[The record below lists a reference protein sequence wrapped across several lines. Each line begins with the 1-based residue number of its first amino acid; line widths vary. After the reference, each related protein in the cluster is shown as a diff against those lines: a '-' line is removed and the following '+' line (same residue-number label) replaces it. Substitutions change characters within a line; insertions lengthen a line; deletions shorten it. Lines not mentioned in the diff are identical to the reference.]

1 MTKTLFAL
9 AAAAV
14 VLTTGC
20 AKDESQQPV
29 QVSVSENG
37 LHERF
42 FYITS
47 VLWPNPGNIPVCFE
61 DAGFET
67 QKGWVK
73 DAIHKSWEAND
84 AAIKFTGWG
93 QCTAGAPGIHIKNN
107 GNDPDGPHSNFGT
120 ESDGVT
126 SGMVLDFNM
135 IGQGFENCHTS
146 QAMLER
152 CNRAVATH
160 EFGHAL
166 GFLHEHE
173 RQDTPQS
180 CEFADPQPT
189 DGEEKTIGSWDL
201 MSIMNYC
208 YPDRDNV
215 YPTVL
220 SPNDIKGLVAV
231 YPPPKVTTPPAT
243 TTPATT
249 TPDATTPK
257 TQSTDTGDV
266 DTSEDDDTDMVEI
279 GDDDATPAKKS
290 SSKKKKKSSSSTSDR
305 ASSPVASA
313 GCSAA
318 PSGAASSPA
327 SLLCLAGLGLVLA
340 ARKRRQQA

>member
-1 MTKTLFAL
+1 MLKSLLAL
-9 AAAAV
+9 AAAAF

-29 QVSVSENG
+29 QVSVAENG

-67 QKGWVK
+67 QKVWIK

-107 GNDPDGPHSNFGT
+107 GNDPDGPHASFGT
-120 ESDGVT
+120 EGDGLT
-126 SGMVLDFNM
+126 SGMVLDFDM
-135 IGQGFENCHTS
+135 IGQGFENCHTN

-180 CEFADPQPT
+180 CEFANPQPT
-189 DGEEKTIGSWDL
+189 DGEEKTIGAWDL

-220 SPNDIKGLVAV
+220 SPNDIKGLVTV

-243 TTPATT
+243 TTPDATT
-249 TPDATTPK
+249 TAS

-266 DTSEDDDTDMVEI
+266 DTSADDDGDVAAS
-279 GDDDATPAKKS
+279 GDDDDDSTSAKKKS
-290 SSKKKKKSSSSTSDR
+290 SKKKSSSSTSR
-305 ASSPVASA
+305 KPSATVASS

-318 PSGAASSPA
+318 PGAATSNLSSFG
-327 SLLCLAGLGLVLA
+327 CLVGLGFVLV
-340 ARKRRQQA
+340 ARKRRPQA